1 MSRFRNFYTVGWL
14 GRILF
19 LAKRLRMGV
28 CFLALFLVMQIGAA
42 GGEIAVPPA
51 EEMLKTAEVVA
62 VVRMEQA
69 ASGSWEIVVSEPL
82 KGPWQS
88 QDRVALS
95 SPFGPTQFSLDS
107 LFKTVGKEP
116 FVFVGRLDKATGA
129 ALPVFGLA
137 SAWPQGA
144 KIEGNLGQGAAACAV
159 YAKNVILLQAFESGG
174 VWALDEAGLRT
185 LQPLPAKD
193 VEQMAERWAKA
204 CTAPDVRASAS
215 AALAN
220 LALGSDAPAL
230 AAHAALIRTLGRPLE
245 PEFTQVVLERLAAAE
260 DPEARGALLHLLRD
274 AGPEAVKTILPLLAD
289 RRPAE
294 DLAALSQKAPKL
306 CEALANGAVAFRVC
320 DVAFNVVHEIRKKD
334 AGGEFRLTRSLS
346 LEARDAMIRQA
357 AD

>member
-1 MSRFRNFYTVGWL
+1 MMKIRALVVVMA
-14 GRILF
+14 LF
-19 LAKRLRMGV
+19 LAVLT
-28 CFLALFLVMQIGAA
+28 GAA
-42 GGEIAVPPA
+42 GSEIVVPSA
-51 EEMLKTAEVVA
+51 EEMLKAAEVVA
-62 VVRMEQA
+62 VVRMEQTA
-69 ASGSWEIVVSEPL
+69 KGAWELVVSEPL

-88 QDRVALS
+88 QARVALS
-95 SPFGPTQFSLDS
+95 SPFGPMEFSLES

-116 FVFVGRLDKATGA
+116 FVFVGRLDEATGA

-144 KIEGNLGQGAAACAV
+144 KMEGSPGQSAEACAM
-159 YAKNVILLQAFESGG
+159 YAKNVILLQAVESGG
-174 VWALDEAGLRT
+174 VLALDEASLRT

-220 LALGSDAPAL
+220 LVLVSDAPAL
-230 AAHAALIRTLGRPLE
+230 AAHAALIRTLGMPLE
-245 PEFTQVVLERLAAAE
+245 PEFTQVVLKRLAQAE
-260 DPEARGALLHLLRD
+260 NPEARGALLHLLRD
-274 AGPEAVKTILPLLAD
+274 ARPEAVKAILPLLAD

-306 CEALANGAVAFRVC
+306 REAVASGAVAFRVC
-320 DVAFNVVHEIRKKD
+320 DVAFNVVQEIRKNDK
-334 AGGEFRLTRSLS
+334 GGESRLTRSQS
-346 LEARDAMIRQA
+346 LEARDAMIGRT